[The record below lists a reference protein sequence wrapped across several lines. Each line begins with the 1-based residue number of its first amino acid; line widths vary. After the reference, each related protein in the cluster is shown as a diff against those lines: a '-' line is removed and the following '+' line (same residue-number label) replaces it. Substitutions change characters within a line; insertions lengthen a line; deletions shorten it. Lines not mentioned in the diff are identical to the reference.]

1 MKEENAEKVSWE
13 NELLRRV
20 SQLGVE
26 EDEEMKLKRVGFEFI
41 LVTDE

>member
-1 MKEENAEKVSWE
+1 
-13 NELLRRV
+13 V

-26 EDEEMKLKRVGFEFI
+26 ENEEMKLKRVGFEFI